1 MNNLVFGSIML
12 KNSEEFRMK
21 IQYIGY
27 NYLDG
32 MRTKDFCIEEGDF
45 LRFKILEDYDV
56 NFISFNEN
64 EIWKNFEKNT
74 NSIVYESDLK
84 YIFGMIEKNKK
95 SKIIIILPQNF
106 IYQYNYNEF
115 RKRYING
122 LYLKEILPL
131 LNRIFFKTKE
141 QWIVFGSTSSE
152 MGDAEINS
160 DFYFNEEILKKG
172 ATEITRSIRSEK
184 LTTIKIGDNLY
195 YTTLNLDNGN
205 AIKNFNNF
213 ISNYIISNS
222 KDIPDWIKEYNFND
236 DIKLK
241 EEKEKIENELRNKE
255 LEKKENVDQINR
267 NNRYK
272 SILFLTGESLV
283 TIIKEMLEEMLEID
297 LSGFEDKKRE
307 DIRII
312 FEDVTFIVEIKGI
325 NSSVKNSNISQ
336 LDNHVELYNEEEK
349 GIKGKGILIINP
361 ERTRSIEERNPIHD
375 SQIKKIE
382 KDENLMI
389 TTEIFLKLFE
399 LFKQNKIKKEK
410 IKSILQTEVGILTIE
425 KLNDL

>member
-1 MNNLVFGSIML
+1 
-12 KNSEEFRMK
+12 MK

-27 NYLDG
+27 NYLDK
-32 MRTKDFCIEEGDF
+32 MSTEDFYIEEGDF
-45 LRFKILEDYDV
+45 LEFKILEDYDV

-74 NSIVYESDLK
+74 NNIVYESDLK
-84 YIFGMIEKNKK
+84 YIFEMIEENKK
-95 SKIIIILPQNF
+95 SKIIVILPQNF
-106 IYQYNYNEF
+106 IYQYNYNKFSQKYQNELF
-115 RKRYING
+115 
-122 LYLKEILPL
+122 LKEISPL

-172 ATEITRSIRSEK
+172 VTEITRSIKSEK

-195 YTTLNLDNGN
+195 YTTLNLDRKN

-213 ISNYIISNS
+213 ISNYIIFNS

-241 EEKEKIENELRNKE
+241 EEKEKIENELKKKE
-255 LEKKENVDQINR
+255 HEKKENINQINK

-297 LSGFEDKKRE
+297 LSAFKDKKRE
-307 DIRII
+307 DIRIE
-312 FEDVTFIVEIKGI
+312 FEDVVFIVEIKGI

-361 ERTRSIEERNPIHD
+361 ERTKNVEERNSIHD
-375 SQIKKIE
+375 SQNQKIE
-382 KDENLMI
+382 KDDNLMI

-410 IKSILQTEVGILTIE
+410 IKSILQTEIGMLTIE

>member
-1 MNNLVFGSIML
+1 
-12 KNSEEFRMK
+12 MK

-27 NYLDG
+27 NYLDK
-32 MRTKDFCIEEGDF
+32 MSTEDFYIEEGDF
-45 LRFKILEDYDV
+45 LEFKILEDYDV

-74 NSIVYESDLK
+74 NNIVYESDLK
-84 YIFGMIEKNKK
+84 YIFEMIEENKK
-95 SKIIIILPQNF
+95 SKIIVILPQNF
-106 IYQYNYNEF
+106 IYQYNYNKFSQKYQNELF
-115 RKRYING
+115 
-122 LYLKEILPL
+122 LKEISPL

-172 ATEITRSIRSEK
+172 VTEITRSIKSEK

-195 YTTLNLDNGN
+195 YTTLNLDRKN

-213 ISNYIISNS
+213 ISNYIIFNS

-241 EEKEKIENELRNKE
+241 EEKEKIENELKKKE
-255 LEKKENVDQINR
+255 HEKKENINQINK

-297 LSGFEDKKRE
+297 LSAFKDKKRE
-307 DIRII
+307 DIRIE
-312 FEDVTFIVEIKGI
+312 FEDVVFIVEIKGI

-361 ERTRSIEERNPIHD
+361 ERTKNVEERNSIHD

-410 IKSILQTEVGILTIE
+410 IKSILQTEIGMLTIE

>member
-1 MNNLVFGSIML
+1 ML

-32 MRTKDFCIEEGDF
+32 MRIKDFCIEEGDF

-95 SKIIIILPQNF
+95 SKIIVILPQNF
-106 IYQYNYNEF
+106 IYQYNYNKFSQKYQNELF
-115 RKRYING
+115 
-122 LYLKEILPL
+122 LKEISPL

-172 ATEITRSIRSEK
+172 VTEITRSIKSEK

-195 YTTLNLDNGN
+195 YTTLNLDRKN

-241 EEKEKIENELRNKE
+241 EEKEKIENELKKKE
-255 LEKKENVDQINR
+255 LEKK
-267 NNRYK
+267 K
-272 SILFLTGESLV
+272 TL
-283 TIIKEMLEEMLEID
+283 IK
-297 LSGFEDKKRE
+297 
-307 DIRII
+307 
-312 FEDVTFIVEIKGI
+312 
-325 NSSVKNSNISQ
+325 
-336 LDNHVELYNEEEK
+336 
-349 GIKGKGILIINP
+349 
-361 ERTRSIEERNPIHD
+361 
-375 SQIKKIE
+375 
-382 KDENLMI
+382 
-389 TTEIFLKLFE
+389 
-399 LFKQNKIKKEK
+399 
-410 IKSILQTEVGILTIE
+410 
-425 KLNDL
+425 

>member
-1 MNNLVFGSIML
+1 
-12 KNSEEFRMK
+12 MK

-27 NYLDG
+27 NYLDK
-32 MRTKDFCIEEGDF
+32 MSTEDFYIEEGDF
-45 LRFKILEDYDV
+45 LEFKILEDYDV

-74 NSIVYESDLK
+74 NNIVYESDLK
-84 YIFGMIEKNKK
+84 YIFEMIEENKK
-95 SKIIIILPQNF
+95 SKIIVILPQNF
-106 IYQYNYNEF
+106 IYQYNYNKFSQKYQNELF
-115 RKRYING
+115 
-122 LYLKEILPL
+122 LKEISPL

-172 ATEITRSIRSEK
+172 VTEITRSIKSEK

-195 YTTLNLDNGN
+195 YTTLNLDRKN

-241 EEKEKIENELRNKE
+241 EEKEKIENELKKKE
-255 LEKKENVDQINR
+255 LEKKENINQINK

-297 LSGFEDKKRE
+297 LSAFKDKKRE
-307 DIRII
+307 DIRIE
-312 FEDVTFIVEIKGI
+312 FEDVVFIVEIKGI

-361 ERTRSIEERNPIHD
+361 ERTKSVEERNSIHD

-410 IKSILQTEVGILTIE
+410 IKSILQTEIGMLTIE